1 MSIPAIFGRAAPKC
15 AAGSKACAVGGCP
28 KMKSVLQAMPPTACP
43 PPKKKP
49 TTKTG
54 RALEIAS
61 DLLER
66 AVSGRAAP
74 KKPAP
79 AACSPSPSPA
89 PKPAPAPTKVKPCT
103 GKKCKRDGLEQPG
116 YGSDGVGSDPSLG
129 EDDFGY
135 DSDGVNSD
143 PSLEGDD
150 FVYDTTGVF
159 QKTKRALV
167 DFVKR
172 VTKKVDMDDAKAY
185 DWKAGDQMETTGIS
199 VCSVLVVYTKDKIGM
214 AHIPQG
220 RIVGNT
226 YMPGQEVV
234 TDLTTKLGTAFGRM
248 TGATAVLYHHPSL
261 DAERVTQVRNW
272 AIAQGVTPQ
281 VVPFSATISGSGTFN
296 IQRFGDAWPPHLSGP
311 I

>member
-1 MSIPAIFGRAAPKC
+1 
-15 AAGSKACAVGGCP
+15 
-28 KMKSVLQAMPPTACP
+28 MPPTACP
-43 PPKKKP
+43 LPKKKP

-54 RALEIAS
+54 RALEIAT

-79 AACSPSPSPA
+79 AACSPSPA
-89 PKPAPAPTKVKPCT
+89 PKPAPAPTKPKPCT
-103 GKKCKRDGLEQPG
+103 GKKCKREGLEQPG
-116 YGSDGVGSDPSLG
+116 Y
-129 EDDFGY
+129 
-135 DSDGVNSD
+135 DSDGVSSD

-150 FVYDTTGVF
+150 FGYDTTGVF

-185 DWKAGDQMETTGIS
+185 DWKSGDQMETTGIS
-199 VCSVLVVYTKDKIGM
+199 VCSVLVVYTKTKIGM

-234 TDLTTKLGTAFGRM
+234 TDLTNKLGTAFGSM
-248 TGATAVLYHHPSL
+248 ASATAVLYHHPSL